1 MSTPIDAAE
10 ILDREFLE
18 MRAKL
23 LQVAATFDRLTRGE
37 GTVDDDPRMQKLRQA
52 LEVLLSDQGNR
63 AELIQMIFSRPYQD
77 DWRRQFFAE
86 QQ

>member
-37 GTVDDDPRMQKLRQA
+37 GVVDDDPRMQKLRQA

>member
-1 MSTPIDAAE
+1 MPTPIDAAE

-23 LQVAATFDRLTRGE
+23 LQVAATFDRLTRSE

-52 LEVLLSDQGNR
+52 LEVLLSDQANR
-63 AELIQMIFSRPYQD
+63 AELIQMIFSRTYQE
-77 DWRRQFFAE
+77 DWRTQFFAE
-86 QQ
+86 QK